1 MSNAE
6 TETAPYEVGFK
17 KVPRHSQYQKG
28 QSGNPQGR
36 TKGSPPAS
44 LTEAFARAL
53 HKRHKVGGL
62 GKRQRRSPKEVMAR
76 QLVEDAGTG
85 DRQALITLIGLLD
98 EHGKNSAL
106 GIEWRSQSFRDA
118 LKGKSWD
125 KLTDEFFEKQD
136 QEKAAWRKELRETAP
151 LGLLLKREL
160 ARKVIATRN
169 GKQVKM
175 PMRDII
181 VSRFLNQAINGDKA
195 TVKLLLNIVP
205 EKTFLRRVRVH
216 VERPT
221 PIEQEWLNEEFEKE
235 KERIDTVKQE
245 LNCSPEKKAW
255 LIAQSHRYYLHR
267 R

>member
-6 TETAPYEVGFK
+6 SDNTPYEVGYK
-17 KVPRHSQYQKG
+17 KVPRHSQYKNG

-36 TKGSPPAS
+36 TKSSPPAS

-53 HKRHKVGGL
+53 HKRHKVGGPS
-62 GKRQRRSPKEVMAR
+62 KRQRRSPKEMMAR

-118 LKGKSWD
+118 LKGKNWD

-136 QEKAAWRKELRETAP
+136 QEKRAWRKELQDAAP
-151 LGLLLKREL
+151 LSLLLKREL

-169 GKQVKM
+169 GKQVKV

-205 EKTFLRRVRVH
+205 EKTFRRQVRMH

-221 PIEQEWLNEEFEKE
+221 PVEQEWLNEEFKKE
-235 KERIDTVKQE
+235 KERIDAHNQE
-245 LNCSPEKKAW
+245 LNCSPEKRAW